1 MRSKKPFSA
10 AKSIFVIFVTLLL
23 ASAISTAQTQAPKF
37 KVLHTFHGKDG
48 ANPTDVLISDTAG
61 NLYGTTGVGGG
72 GNCSGGEGCGT
83 VFKIDKAGNEV
94 WLHKFNGANGAIPL
108 AGLLRDTSGNLFGTT
123 LEGGDTNCDAT
134 YGCGTV
140 FKLDRTGKKETVLH
154 KFTGDPDG
162 YFPESLLVDDK
173 AENLYGTTYE
183 GGTHSQG
190 TVFRIDAAGKEK
202 ILHSFTGP
210 PDGGG
215 DGAFPDP
222 GVIRDAEGN
231 LYGVTVAGGGSGA
244 GAVYEVSSS
253 GEETLLYSFSG
264 SDGAQPD
271 SVLLLDAKGNLY
283 GTTQNGGNSACG
295 GTGCGVVFELSPQS
309 DGSWS
314 ETVLYRFCSV
324 GNCADGE
331 GPGTGP
337 LVIDRAGYLYGT
349 TYFGGAYSNCNG
361 GTCGVV
367 FRLDATGKETVLHS
381 FTGGTD
387 GAAPSAG
394 LIMDSHGNLYGTT
407 QEGGT
412 ACYASSTCG
421 VVFKITP

>member
-1 MRSKKPFSA
+1 MRPEKPCFT
-10 AKSIFVIFVTLLL
+10 AKIVLAIFATLLL
-23 ASAISTAQTQAPKF
+23 ASIAFPTKSQAQKF

-48 ANPTDVLISDTAG
+48 ANPSDVLIRDAEG

-83 VFKIDKAGNEV
+83 VFKMDKTGKEV

-108 AGLLRDTSGNLFGTT
+108 AGLLRDASGNVFGTT
-123 LEGGDTNCDAT
+123 LEGGDTNCDAP

-154 KFTGDPDG
+154 RFTGDPDG
-162 YFPESLLVDDK
+162 YFPEALLVVDK
-173 AENLYGTTYE
+173 AGNLYGTTYE
-183 GGTHSQG
+183 GGTDSQG
-190 TVFRIDAAGKEK
+190 TVFRIDTARKEN

-244 GAVYEVSSS
+244 GAVYEVSSG
-253 GEETLLYSFSG
+253 GEEVLLYSFSG

-283 GTTQNGGNSACG
+283 GTTQNGGSSACG

-331 GPGTGP
+331 SPVFGP
-337 LVIDRAGYLYGT
+337 LVMDSGGNLYGT
-349 TYFGGAYSNCNG
+349 TYFGGASSNCDG
-361 GTCGVV
+361 AGCGTV
-367 FRLDATGKETVLHS
+367 FELGPSGKETVLHS
-381 FTGGTD
+381 FTGGPD
-387 GAAPSAG
+387 GAFPSAG
-394 LIMDSHGNLYGTT
+394 VAIDASGNLYGAAGY
-407 QEGGT
+407 GG
-412 ACYASSTCG
+412 AKCYGSNTCG
-421 VVFKITP
+421 VVFKLTP